1 MKNLLFVIL
10 TLLFPLAAVAQE
22 PQGKPFVPQS
32 LEDVNRVSDLTLDS
46 INIAKSARPIPGS
59 SRKGTN
65 PVLFLVGNSTMRTGT
80 LGNGN
85 NGQWGWGY
93 FAHLYFDESRIS
105 VENHAL
111 GGTSSRTFYRRLW
124 PEVLEGIR
132 EGDWVIIELGH
143 NDNGPYDEGRA
154 RASIPGVGKDSLE
167 VTIKETGEKETVYSY
182 GEYMRRFILDVR
194 SRGAYPVLCSLTP
207 RNSWEADGTI
217 TRKATTFTLW
227 QKQICAEMDVPFI
240 DLEGTT
246 ARKFELFGPEKVN
259 YHFYLDKIHSSEFGA
274 RNNARS
280 AAEAILACEG
290 LALKDYLT
298 PADTWYPTQVKSQEG
313 AYRPRVFFCGDS
325 TMQNE
330 DRDADSMWGWGS
342 VVSSIFKKE
351 KVEVINAGKAG
362 RSARTYLEEER
373 WERVYNSLRPGDFVV
388 IQFGHNDMGDIATG
402 KARADISGTADSSH
416 VYRLEKDRS
425 YKVVYTYGWYLRKM
439 VQDAR
444 EKGAIPILVSMTPRN
459 EWMQE
464 KVPAGKKP
472 SAVSHIERRPGTC
485 ATWAQEVAEQLDVPF
500 VDMHNL
506 TADWLDKHAG
516 SKEKASPYFKNDH
529 THTSLLGARLNAAMF
544 AKGLKETDCP
554 LKKYLNVHSSRV
566 PKKKAPTPTRE

>member
-10 TLLFPLAAVAQE
+10 TLLFPLASVAQE

-124 PEVLEGIR
+124 PEVHAGIR

-167 VTIKETGEKETVYSY
+167 VTIKETGEKETIYSY

-194 SRGAYPVLCSLTP
+194 SRGANPILCSLTP

-217 TRKATTFTLW
+217 TRTDPSLAVLGQGAFR
-227 QKQICAEMDVPFI
+227 CPSFNE
-240 DLEGTT
+240 
-246 ARKFELFGPEKVN
+246 EK
-259 YHFYLDKIHSSEFGA
+259 LPSGIL
-274 RNNARS
+274 S
-280 AAEAILACEG
+280 AAKERT
-290 LALKDYLT
+290 YLLSGYGWNWGGGSGIYGMGYGSEQNT
-298 PADTWYPTQVKSQEG
+298 RPYVKPTQVALPSETI
-313 AYRPRVFFCGDS
+313 VFGDGL
-325 TMQNE
+325 E
-330 DRDADSMWGWGS
+330 DPARGTQADCYSVMYINYEPFRHGGNSMAINWADSHATVEKTYTIKSGKSGS
-342 VVSSIFKKE
+342 SSLTSG
-351 KVEVINAGKAG
+351 A
-362 RSARTYLEEER
+362 
-373 WERVYNSLRPGDFVV
+373 NSY
-388 IQFGHNDMGDIATG
+388 
-402 KARADISGTADSSH
+402 KYYY
-416 VYRLEKDRS
+416 YRLK
-425 YKVVYTYGWYLRKM
+425 
-439 VQDAR
+439 
-444 EKGAIPILVSMTPRN
+444 
-459 EWMQE
+459 
-464 KVPAGKKP
+464 
-472 SAVSHIERRPGTC
+472 
-485 ATWAQEVAEQLDVPF
+485 
-500 VDMHNL
+500 
-506 TADWLDKHAG
+506 
-516 SKEKASPYFKNDH
+516 
-529 THTSLLGARLNAAMF
+529 
-544 AKGLKETDCP
+544 
-554 LKKYLNVHSSRV
+554 
-566 PKKKAPTPTRE
+566 